1 MLPLRGGTHTF
12 HSHFTDQNESDEVA
26 ERYNPTVCQA
36 GELEILVKKKKIDVY
51 HGYKKKIHR
60 ILR

>member
-36 GELEILVKKKKIDVY
+36 GELEILVKKKKLMFITGTKRRY
-51 HGYKKKIHR
+51 TEF
-60 ILR
+60 